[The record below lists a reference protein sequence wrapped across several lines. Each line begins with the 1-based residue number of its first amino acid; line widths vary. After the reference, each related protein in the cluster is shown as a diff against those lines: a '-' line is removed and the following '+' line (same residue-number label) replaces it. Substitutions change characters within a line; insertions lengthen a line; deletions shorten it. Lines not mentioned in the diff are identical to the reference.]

1 MYLRPLDSILDR
13 ARVPHKFSLIFQHL
27 EETAARPGGLGL
39 PGDHLLALRARLR
52 STLRSCYQHGYSAT
66 LPTEI
71 GRNLPPECVLLRAW
85 RHGNE
90 TIERSCSNFV
100 Y

>member
-1 MYLRPLDSILDR
+1 MYLRPLDSISDR
-13 ARVPHKFSLIFQHL
+13 ARVPPKFSLIFQRL
-27 EETAARPGGLGL
+27 VETAARLRGLGL
-39 PGDHLLALRARLR
+39 PWDHLLVLRARLR

-66 LPTEI
+66 LPAEI

-90 TIERSCSNFV
+90 TMERSWSNFV